1 MKIRIISALI
11 LAPLIILAIFFLPFP
26 LFMTVVAAIVLLAFW
41 EWGQFISLANRNKAM
56 LPGMICFLLSLIFIP
71 LDVPGLSPVA
81 SPYLELLGFAVV
93 WWLVASTLAITYPY
107 SMKVWQNTLWMR
119 HLFGV
124 LTLIP
129 FFWSIVLL
137 RAQNFATEP
146 YHGAKL
152 VLFVCL
158 LVWAADTGA
167 YFTGKMFG
175 KHKMAPKVSPNKT
188 VEGLLGGIIAA
199 IIVSWAI
206 GHWFGIEFSSVLSGG
221 GITLCTVVISVL
233 GDLVE
238 SMFKRA
244 AGIKDS
250 SHIIPGHG
258 GILDRVD
265 SLTAAFPVFTL
276 LYFTL

>member
-1 MKIRIISALI
+1 
-11 LAPLIILAIFFLPFP
+11 
-26 LFMTVVAAIVLLAFW
+26 
-41 EWGQFISLANRNKAM
+41 
-56 LPGMICFLLSLIFIP
+56 
-71 LDVPGLSPVA
+71 
-81 SPYLELLGFAVV
+81 
-93 WWLVASTLAITYPY
+93 
-107 SMKVWQNTLWMR
+107 MKVWQNTLWMR

-124 LTLIP
+124 LTLVP

-137 RAQNFATEP
+137 RSQNIETEP

-188 VEGLLGGIIAA
+188 IEGLLGGMITA
-199 IIVSWAI
+199 ILVSWGI
-206 GHWFGIEFSSVLSGG
+206 GHWFGIEFSGMLSGVV
-221 GITLCTVVISVL
+221 ITLCTVIISVL

-244 AGIKDS
+244 SGIKDS
-250 SHIIPGHG
+250 SQIIPGHG